1 MKETDLSRVH
11 PGQDV
16 DVGVIGGMKVKAGMI
31 TLPETPGLG
40 LDVDPAFL
48 KKMAKV

>member
-1 MKETDLSRVH
+1 MTVK
-11 PGQDV
+11 G
-16 DVGVIGGMKVKAGMI
+16 GVI

-40 LDVDPAFL
+40 VDVDPAFL